1 MRTAVIISIVSLVLA
16 GCSRKVVEVPIY
28 VHDTLRTV
36 QVERD
41 SVVVDRIREVTK
53 SADTIYVRDSVAVLR
68 VMWRHDTLRQSVEVP
83 VTVTHTE
90 TVEVEKS
97 LRWWQKAL
105 MWLGGLA
112 GIATVWIVFRRL
124 KNAF

>member
-1 MRTAVIISIVSLVLA
+1 MRTAVIITTFALVLA
-16 GCSRKVVEVPIY
+16 GCIRKVVEVPIY
-28 VHDTLRTV
+28 VHDTMRTV

-68 VMWRHDTLRQSVEVP
+68 VMWRHDTLRKSVEVP
-83 VTVTHTE
+83 VTVTRTE
-90 TVEVEKS
+90 VKEVDRP

-105 MWLGGLA
+105 MWSGVAAIGVA
-112 GIATVWIVFRRL
+112 AWRFFRFFS
-124 KNAF
+124 K